1 MPVAVAAKPKDIRD
15 YYAAL
20 DAYAEQGVTHEG
32 ALRSAFQNL
41 LAETGRRAG
50 WTLIPEFSLG
60 SIRPDGTFRDEY
72 FLNRGYWEAK
82 DTKDR
87 LEAEIEKKR
96 AKGYPLKNTIFEDT
110 RQAYLYQNGQVAMQ
124 VDLTEREQ
132 LSNLLITFFSYT
144 EPAHEDFSTA
154 VDDFKQ
160 RVPDLARGLVQ
171 IIQDAHATNA
181 RFKRAFA
188 SFFELCRDSLNPNIS
203 EAAVDEMLVQHLLTE
218 RLIRTIFDTQDFTR
232 RNVIAAEVEK
242 VIDALVSRAFNRH
255 EFLKRLDPFYLAI
268 ESAARTITDFSEKQ
282 HFLNAV
288 YERFFQGYSVKE
300 ADTLGIVYTPQEIVD
315 FMCASVE
322 QVLKDQFGKKL
333 SDPGVNIL
341 DPCTGTGNFVVNL
354 LRRIPKRDLRRV
366 YTEQL
371 FANEVMLLPYYIAAL
386 NIEHA
391 YYERTGA
398 YERFDGLCFVDTL
411 ELAEGSERQFA
422 FMTEENTARVE
433 RQKTAPITVI
443 IGNPPYNVGQI
454 NENDN
459 NKNRKYK
466 VIDERIKVTYAK
478 DSKATLNMQ
487 LYDPYVKFFRWA
499 VERLEGRD
507 GIVCFVTNNSF
518 VDKITFD
525 GMRKNILQDFTRIY
539 HTDLHGNVREN
550 PKLSGTTH
558 NVFGIQVGVG
568 ITVAVRK
575 AQHAGRV
582 LLYHRVP
589 EDWRKEEKLAWM
601 AKRQNVAAVEWRALQ
616 PDENHTWILPE
627 HAGEF
632 GTFLPL
638 GSKEAKSGKDK
649 SGEII
654 FRTYSSGV
662 CTNSD
667 AYVYGFNRSLLVDR
681 AKNMVENFNI
691 ELDRWKRNN
700 KPKDLDTFLK
710 VDETVLKWIRNTKR
724 AFLRGN
730 YVDFDLDSIRTS
742 LYRPFTKRFLFFNS
756 VFNEDMYRLPS
767 MFPAGS
773 SETENRLICVSDIA
787 HRAGFSALVMDIL
800 PDQHLL
806 ASLDRFQCF
815 PFYVYNEDGS
825 NRRENITDWGLKQFH
840 DHYGDTTLT
849 KWDVFYYVYGVLHHP
864 GYREKF
870 ADNLKRDLPRIPF
883 ATDFRA
889 FASAG
894 KQLARLHLEYET
906 LEPYDLQWIE
916 SDAAPLS
923 YRVERMKL
931 SKDKTSLT
939 VNDSL
944 ALAGIPPDVFA
955 YRLGNRS
962 ALEWIIDQYR
972 IKTDKRSGI
981 RSDPNRLDDE
991 EYIVRLI
998 GQVVRVSLETVNIVR
1013 ALPEDMGSSGLDGL
1027 SNEELLAVAR
1037 TTVPPDS
1044 HPPAARLAHYPASA
1058 KPHRQRATG
1067 SDTAC

>member
-1 MPVAVAAKPKDIRD
+1 MPTALAAKPKPKNIEE
-15 YYAAL
+15 YYTAL
-20 DAYAEQGVTHEG
+20 DAYEKQGVTHEG
-32 ALRSAFQNL
+32 AVRSAFQNL
-41 LAETGRRAG
+41 LAETGRRVG
-50 WTLIPEFSLG
+50 WTLIPELQSG

-82 DTKDR
+82 DTRDQ
-87 LEAEIEKKR
+87 LETEIEKKR
-96 AKGYPLKNTIFEDT
+96 AKGYPLTNTIFEDT
-110 RQAYLYQNGQVAMQ
+110 RRAYLYQNGRVAMQ

-132 LSNLLITFFSYT
+132 LSNLLFTFFSYT

-171 IIQDAHATNA
+171 IIQAAHTTNA

-218 RLIRTIFDTQDFTR
+218 RLIRTIFDSQDFTR

-255 EFLKRLDPFYLAI
+255 EFLKRLDPFYLTI

-288 YERFFQGYSVKE
+288 YERFFQGYSVKA

-322 QVLKDQFGKKL
+322 QVLKEEFGKQL

-354 LRRIPKRDLRRV
+354 LRRIPKRALRRV

-391 YYERTGA
+391 YYERTGE
-398 YERFDGLCFVDTL
+398 YEPFDGLCFVDTL
-411 ELAEGSERQFA
+411 DLAEGSEQQFA
-422 FMTEENTARVE
+422 FMTEENTERVE
-433 RQKTAPITVI
+433 RQKAAPITVI

-466 VIDERIKVTYAK
+466 VIDERVRVTYAK
-478 DSKATLNMQ
+478 DSRASNVNKLSDA
-487 LYDPYVKFFRWA
+487 YVKFFRWA
-499 VERLEGRD
+499 VERLEERD

-518 VDKITFD
+518 VEQIAFD
-525 GMRKNILQDFTRIY
+525 GVRKNFLQDFTKIC
-539 HTDLHGNVREN
+539 HVDLHGNVREN

-558 NVFGIQVGVG
+558 NVFGIQIGVG
-568 ITVAVRK
+568 ITVAIRST
-575 AQHAGRV
+575 QHENRA

-589 EDWRKEEKLAWM
+589 EDWRKEEKLSWLT
-601 AKRQNVAAVEWRALQ
+601 KKQNVSAVEWRTLQ
-616 PDENHTWILPE
+616 PDETHTWLLPSHADE
-627 HAGEF
+627 FRLFLPIGSRETKADKKAGEEALF
-632 GTFLPL
+632 KTFSL
-638 GSKEAKSGKDK
+638 GVNTNRDAWVYCFDKEQ
-649 SGEII
+649 
-654 FRTYSSGV
+654 
-662 CTNSD
+662 
-667 AYVYGFNRSLLVDR
+667 LVDQVQR
-681 AKNMVENFNI
+681 SI
-691 ELDRWKRNN
+691 ETYNSEIDRWKRA
-700 KPKDLDTFLK
+700 KMPKD
-710 VDETVLKWIRNTKR
+710 VDSFVINDESRLKWSSRLKETFARGLYADFEEGKIRN
-724 AFLRGN
+724 A
-730 YVDFDLDSIRTS
+730 
-742 LYRPFTKRFLFFNS
+742 LYRPFTKRFLFFDSIMNHRRAVFPNIFPNS
-756 VFNEDMYRLPS
+756 AIE
-767 MFPAGS
+767 
-773 SETENRLICVSDIA
+773 EENRVICLTGIGSEKPFMVLVGNQLLDL
-787 HRAGFSALVMDIL
+787 HLVGAGAGT
-800 PDQHLL
+800 QG
-806 ASLDRFQCF
+806 F

-840 DHYGDTTLT
+840 DHYGDNTMT
-849 KWDVFYYVYGVLHHP
+849 KWDVFYYVHGLLHHP

-870 ADNLKRDLPRIPF
+870 ADNLKRELPRIPF
-883 ATDFRA
+883 APDFQA

-894 KQLARLHLEYET
+894 EELARLHLEYED
-906 LEPYDLQWIE
+906 LEPYDLQWVE
-916 SDAAPLS
+916 SDTVPLS

-931 SKDKTSLT
+931 SKDKTALM

-944 ALAGIPPDVFA
+944 TLAGIPPDVFA

-962 ALEWIIDQYR
+962 ALEWVIDQYR
-972 IKTDKRSGI
+972 VKTDKRSGI

-991 EYIVRLI
+991 EYIVRLV
-998 GQVVRVSLETVNIVR
+998 GQVVRVSLETVSIVR
-1013 ALPEDMGSSGLDGL
+1013 GLPEYAGS
-1027 SNEELLAVAR
+1027 
-1037 TTVPPDS
+1037 
-1044 HPPAARLAHYPASA
+1044 
-1058 KPHRQRATG
+1058 
-1067 SDTAC
+1067 

>member
-1 MPVAVAAKPKDIRD
+1 MPTALAAKPKPKDIEE
-15 YYAAL
+15 YYTAL
-20 DAYAEQGVTHEG
+20 DAYEKQGVTHEG
-32 ALRSAFQNL
+32 AVRSAFQNL
-41 LAETGRRAG
+41 LAETGRRTG
-50 WTLIPEFSLG
+50 WTLIPELSLG

-82 DTKDR
+82 DTRDR

-96 AKGYPLKNTIFEDT
+96 AKGYPLTNTIFEDT
-110 RQAYLYQNGQVAMQ
+110 RRAYLYQNGHVAMQ
-124 VDLTEREQ
+124 VDLTKQEQ

-160 RVPDLARGLVQ
+160 RVPDLASGLVQ
-171 IIQDAHATNA
+171 IIQAAHTTNA
-181 RFKRAFA
+181 RFKQAFA
-188 SFFELCRDSLNPNIS
+188 SFFELCRDSLNPNLS

-218 RLIRTIFDTQDFTR
+218 RLIRTIFGSQDFTR

-288 YERFFQGYSVKE
+288 YERFFQGYSIKA

-315 FMCASVE
+315 FMCSSVE
-322 QVLKDQFGKKL
+322 QVLKEEFGKQL

-354 LRRIPKRDLRRV
+354 LRRIPQRDLRRV

-391 YYERTGA
+391 YYERTGE
-398 YERFDGLCFVDTL
+398 YEPFDGLCFVDTL
-411 ELAEGSERQFA
+411 DLAEGSEQQFA
-422 FMTEENTARVE
+422 FMTEENTERVE
-433 RQKTAPITVI
+433 RQKAAPITVI

-466 VIDERIKVTYAK
+466 VIDERVRVTYAK
-478 DSKATLNMQ
+478 DSRASNVNKLSDA
-487 LYDPYVKFFRWA
+487 YVKFFRWA
-499 VERLEGRD
+499 VERLEERD

-518 VDKITFD
+518 VEQIAFD
-525 GMRKNILQDFTRIY
+525 GVRKNFLQDFTKIC
-539 HTDLHGNVREN
+539 HVDLHGNVREN

-558 NVFGIQVGVG
+558 NVFGIQIGVG
-568 ITVAVRK
+568 ITVAIRST
-575 AQHAGRV
+575 QHENRA

-589 EDWRKEEKLAWM
+589 EDWRKEEKLSWLT
-601 AKRQNVAAVEWRALQ
+601 KKQNVSAVEWRTLQ
-616 PDENHTWILPE
+616 PDETHTWLLPSHADE
-627 HAGEF
+627 FRLFLPIGSRETKADKKAGEEALF
-632 GTFLPL
+632 KTFSL
-638 GSKEAKSGKDK
+638 GVNTNRDAWVYCFDKEQ
-649 SGEII
+649 
-654 FRTYSSGV
+654 
-662 CTNSD
+662 
-667 AYVYGFNRSLLVDR
+667 LVDQVQR
-681 AKNMVENFNI
+681 SI
-691 ELDRWKRNN
+691 ETYNSEIDRWKRA
-700 KPKDLDTFLK
+700 KMPKD
-710 VDETVLKWIRNTKR
+710 VDSFVINDESRLKWSSRLKETFARGLYADFEEGKIRN
-724 AFLRGN
+724 A
-730 YVDFDLDSIRTS
+730 
-742 LYRPFTKRFLFFNS
+742 LYRPFTKRFLFFDSIMNHRRAVFPNIFPNS
-756 VFNEDMYRLPS
+756 AIE
-767 MFPAGS
+767 
-773 SETENRLICVSDIA
+773 EENRVICLTGIGSEKPFMVLVGNQLLDL
-787 HRAGFSALVMDIL
+787 HLVGAGAGT
-800 PDQHLL
+800 QG
-806 ASLDRFQCF
+806 F

-840 DHYGDTTLT
+840 DHYGDNTMT
-849 KWDVFYYVYGVLHHP
+849 KWDVFYYVHGLLHHP

-870 ADNLKRDLPRIPF
+870 ADNLKRELPRIPF
-883 ATDFRA
+883 APDFQA

-894 KQLARLHLEYET
+894 EELARLHLEYED

-916 SDAAPLS
+916 SDAVPLS

-931 SKDKTSLT
+931 SKDKTALI

-944 ALAGIPPDVFA
+944 TLAGIPSDVFT

-962 ALEWIIDQYR
+962 ALEWVIDQYR
-972 IKTDKRSGI
+972 VKTDKRSGI

-991 EYIVRLI
+991 EYIVRLV
-998 GQVVRVSLETVNIVR
+998 GQVVRVSLETVEIVR
-1013 ALPEDMGSSGLDGL
+1013 SLPEESGG
-1027 SNEELLAVAR
+1027 
-1037 TTVPPDS
+1037 
-1044 HPPAARLAHYPASA
+1044 
-1058 KPHRQRATG
+1058 
-1067 SDTAC
+1067 